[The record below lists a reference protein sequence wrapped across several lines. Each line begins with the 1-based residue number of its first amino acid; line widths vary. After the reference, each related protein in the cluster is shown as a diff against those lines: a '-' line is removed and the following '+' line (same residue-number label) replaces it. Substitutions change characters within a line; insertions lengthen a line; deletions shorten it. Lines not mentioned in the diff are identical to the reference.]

1 MYKNT
6 RESDFCSNAVL
17 SGLAI
22 ALLFFSSVLALGKD
36 GDDTFSKEEGRL
48 GIYVAGEKIGQED
61 FSIQRS
67 VDAISSRSS
76 LNFRDPGRGNQRV
89 RIETQLTMD
98 SGYTPKAYR
107 LNTDIDGRKVTM
119 AGTFVP
125 GQATFEF
132 EANGVTRQRGLL
144 VGDHYIM
151 LDTNVFH
158 HFAFV
163 AQLFSFEMDKTQSME
178 VVIPQELANGIIKV
192 ASLGIEE
199 TSVRGK
205 KKKLHHLTVDSGK
218 LLIDL
223 WVDNQKTLYKIAL
236 PTKGIEVIR
245 DR

>member
-6 RESDFCSNAVL
+6 RGSLFCSNAVL
-17 SGLAI
+17 SGLSI
-22 ALLFFSSVLALGKD
+22 ALLFFSCVLALGKD
-36 GDDTFSKEEGRL
+36 GDGPSSREEGRL
-48 GIYVAGEKIGQED
+48 GIYVGGEKIGQED
-61 FSIQRS
+61 FSIERS

-76 LNFRDPGRGNQRV
+76 LNFRDPGRGDQRV

-119 AGTFVP
+119 AGKFVP

-132 EANGVTRQRGLL
+132 EANGVSRQRGLL

-192 ASLGIEE
+192 ASVGIEE
-199 TSVRGK
+199 TSVRGSR
-205 KKKLHHLTVDSGK
+205 KKLHHLTADSGT

-223 WVDNQKTLYKIAL
+223 WVDDQKTLYKIAL
-236 PTKGIEVIR
+236 PAKGIEVIR